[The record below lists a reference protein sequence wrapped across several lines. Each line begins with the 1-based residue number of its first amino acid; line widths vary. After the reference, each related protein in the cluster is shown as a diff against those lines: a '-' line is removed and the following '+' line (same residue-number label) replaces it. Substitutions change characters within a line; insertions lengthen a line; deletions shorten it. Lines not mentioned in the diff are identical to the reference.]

1 MEVNTRWIK
10 IFKDIWDHKTR
21 SILVVLSIAVGVAAV
36 GMINNAKSMIER
48 DLFGPYLAGN
58 PALVQIYV
66 SHFDDSLTK
75 AVASMREVE
84 TVQARRSTAATIFQ
98 PDGVA
103 RDITL
108 TTVPDFTDIKI
119 NRLPVE
125 EGTGVPGTRE
135 VLLERQ
141 SAQGLG
147 VKVGDTVTLEIDNQR
162 RYELTVAGI
171 LHDVYIQPF
180 TLGKRAA
187 GYVSLSTL
195 EWMGLRSDYNRLD
208 LVTTADKYN
217 REHVLEVAALAR
229 DRVIQPAGYTVS
241 RIQIPGYSS
250 DPGQH
255 WAQNQI
261 NGLLL
266 VLQVMGIL
274 AIFLS
279 GGLVVNTIAAILS
292 QQIKQIGIM
301 RSIGALRRQL
311 IGMYLL
317 NVTVLSVIGLLIGL
331 PFGLLGA
338 VGLAKLAASFLN
350 FSITQYDLPSHVAI
364 LQAAVGLLMPIG
376 VALYPIISGTRLSVY
391 DAIYEY
397 GLSAE
402 DRKGLIDRLLM
413 KIRQL
418 SPPVMLS
425 LRNTFRNKARL
436 MFTVITLTLAGAM
449 FISAFSTRASLTAQ
463 INEVG
468 RYVAFDAAL
477 GLPYGTSR
485 LTVEREARRISGV
498 TVAEGWVSTGAI
510 VIQPDGSEGD
520 EIEVAGVPVDIKTI
534 EPNLFSGRWLQD
546 ADTRQ
551 VVINDDFLELEPQVE
566 VGSAITLKVGNAE
579 RTFEVVGI
587 LSKHLSGARVY
598 MNFDTF
604 AKLTGR
610 QHQADSI
617 RVRTDVTQPGSA
629 AVQDNVAAQLE
640 QRFKDA
646 GLSTSSSQTRHTS
659 YEMFTS
665 AFDIILLVLVI
676 MAILLAVVGGL
687 SLTGT
692 MGMNILE
699 RTREIGVLRAVGA
712 SNKAVR
718 QVVMVEGVVVGLISW
733 IIGAILSAP
742 VGQVLAAAVLRSV
755 LKANVVNYQYSVA
768 GLLIWLALIVVIGI
782 FASLGP
788 ARNAVSLSVR
798 EVLDYE

>member
-1 MEVNTRWIK
+1 MELNTRWIK

-21 SILVVLSIAVGVAAV
+21 SLLVILSSAVGVAAV

-58 PALVQIYV
+58 PTLVQIYV
-66 SHFDDSLTK
+66 SRFDDSLTN
-75 AVASMREVE
+75 AVAGMREVE
-84 TVQARRSTAATIFQ
+84 IVQPRRTTGATIYQ

-103 RDITL
+103 RDISL
-108 TTVPDFTDIKI
+108 MTVPDFSDIQV

-125 EGTGVPGTRE
+125 TGTGVPGVRE
-135 VLLERQ
+135 ILLERE
-141 SAQGLG
+141 SASGMG

-171 LHDVYIQPF
+171 LHDIYIRPF
-180 TLGKRAA
+180 TLGKQAA
-187 GYVSLSTL
+187 GYVSMSTL
-195 EWMGLRSDYNRLD
+195 EWMGLKAYYNRLD
-208 LVTTADKYN
+208 IVTTENKYN

-229 DRVIQPAGYTVS
+229 DRVIQPAGYTVN

-279 GGLVVNTIAAILS
+279 GGLVVNTISAILS

-301 RSIGALRRQL
+301 RSVGAVRRQL

-317 NVTVLSVIGLLIGL
+317 NVLILSVIGLLIGL

-338 VGLAKLAASFLN
+338 IGLAKLAASFLN
-350 FSITQYDLPSHVAI
+350 FSITAYDLPSHVAI

-376 VALYPIISGTRLSVY
+376 VALYPILSGTRISVY

-397 GLSAE
+397 GLSSE

-436 MFTVITLTLAGAM
+436 MFTVVTLTLAGAM
-449 FISAFSTRASLTAQ
+449 FIAAFSTRASLTAQ
-463 INEVG
+463 ITEVA

-477 GLPYGTSR
+477 GVPYGANR
-485 LTVEREARRISGV
+485 FAVEREALRIPGV
-498 TVAEGWVSTGAI
+498 SVAEGWASSSGI
-510 VIQPDGSEGD
+510 VIHADGTEGD
-520 EIEVAGVPVDIKTI
+520 EIEITGVPVDIQTI
-534 EPNLFSGRWLQD
+534 DPNLQSGRWLQTG
-546 ADTRQ
+546 DTRQ
-551 VVINDDFLELEPQVE
+551 VVINDDYLEREPQVR
-566 VGSAITLKVGNAE
+566 VGSEITLKVGSTE
-579 RTFEVVGI
+579 RTLEVVGI
-587 LSKHLSGARVY
+587 LSKHLSGVRVY

-610 QHQADSI
+610 QNQADSI
-617 RVRTDVTQPGSA
+617 RVRTAATKVGSP
-629 AVQDNVAAQLE
+629 AVQDQIAAQLE

-646 GLSTSSSQTRHTS
+646 GLSTSSSQTQHTS

-665 AFDIILLVLVI
+665 AFDIILLVLVV
-676 MAILLAVVGGL
+676 MAGLLAIVGGL

-692 MGMNILE
+692 MGMNVLE

-712 SNKAVR
+712 ANSAVR
-718 QVVMVEGVVVGLISW
+718 QVVVVEGVVVGLMSW
-733 IIGAILSAP
+733 LMSAIVSAP
-742 VGQVLAAAVLRSV
+742 VSRLLASAVVESV
-755 LKANVVNYQYSVA
+755 LKASVNFQYSVV
-768 GLLIWLALIVVIGI
+768 GLIIWLAIIIGI
-782 FASLGP
+782 GIVSSLGP
-788 ARNAVSLSVR
+788 ARNAVRLSVR

>member
-1 MEVNTRWIK
+1 MELSTRWIK
-10 IFKDIWDHKTR
+10 IFKDVWDHKTR
-21 SILVVLSIAVGVAAV
+21 SLLVILSIAVGVAAV

-66 SHFDDSLTK
+66 ARFDDSLTN
-75 AVASMREVE
+75 AVAGMREVE
-84 TVQARRSTAATIFQ
+84 TVQARRTTAATIFQ

-103 RDITL
+103 RDINL
-108 TTVPDFTDIKI
+108 VTVPDFADIKI

-125 EGTGVPGTRE
+125 EGTGVPGVRE
-135 VLLERQ
+135 ILLERQ
-141 SAQGLG
+141 SAAGLG
-147 VKVGDTVTLEIDNQR
+147 LKVGDKVTLEIDNQR

-171 LHDVYIQPF
+171 LHDIYIRPF
-180 TLGKRAA
+180 SLGKQAA
-187 GYVSLSTL
+187 GYVSVSTL
-195 EWMGLRSDYNRLD
+195 EWMGLKAYYNRLD
-208 LVTTADKYN
+208 IVTTEDKYN
-217 REHVLEVAALAR
+217 REYVLEVAALAR

-279 GGLVVNTIAAILS
+279 GGLVVNTISAILS

-301 RSIGALRRQL
+301 RSIGAVRRQL

-338 VGLAKLAASFLN
+338 IGLANLAASFLN
-350 FSITQYDLPSHVAI
+350 FSITQYDLPAHVAL
-364 LQAAVGLLMPIG
+364 LQAAVGLIMPIG
-376 VALYPIISGTRLSVY
+376 VALSPIISGTRISVY

-397 GLSAE
+397 GLSSE
-402 DRKGLIDRLLM
+402 DRKGLIDRLLVR
-413 KIRQL
+413 IRQL

-436 MFTVITLTLAGAM
+436 AFTVITLTLAGAM
-449 FISAFSTRASLTAQ
+449 FIAAFSTRASLTAQ

-477 GLPYGTSR
+477 GVPNGASR
-485 LTVEREARRISGV
+485 FAIEREALRIPGV
-498 TVAEGWVSTGAI
+498 TVAEGWASSSGI
-510 VIQPDGSEGD
+510 VMHAGGGEGD
-520 EIEVAGVPVDIKTI
+520 EIEIAGVPVDIKTI
-534 EPNLFSGRWLQD
+534 EPNLFSGRWLQNG
-546 ADTRQ
+546 DTRQ
-551 VVINDDFLELEPQVE
+551 VVINDDYLEREPQVK
-566 VGSAITLKVGNAE
+566 VGSEITLKVGNTE
-579 RTFEVVGI
+579 RTLEVVGI
-587 LSKHLSGARVY
+587 LSKHLSGPRVY
-598 MNFDTF
+598 MNYDTF
-604 AKLTGR
+604 ARLTGR
-610 QHQADSI
+610 QNQADSI
-617 RVRTDVTQPGSA
+617 RVRADAAQIGSA
-629 AVQDNVAAQLE
+629 ATQDALAAQLE

-646 GLSTSSSQTRHTS
+646 GLSTSQSQTRHVS
-659 YEMFTS
+659 YEMFTG
-665 AFDIILLVLVI
+665 AFDIILLVLIV
-676 MAILLAVVGGL
+676 MAGLLAVVGGL

-692 MGMNILE
+692 MGMNVLE

-712 SNKAVR
+712 ANSAVR
-718 QVVMVEGVVVGLISW
+718 QVVVVEGVVVGLMSW
-733 IIGAILSAP
+733 ALSAIVSAP
-742 VGQVLAAAVLRSV
+742 VSRVLAGVVVQSV
-755 LKANVVNYQYSVA
+755 LKASVNFQYSVV
-768 GLLIWLALIVVIGI
+768 GLIIWLAIITGIGI
-782 FASLGP
+782 LSSLGP
-788 ARNAVSLSVR
+788 ARNAVRLSVR